1 MKTPRAFLSCTNS
14 YLKERTSYRVKYF
27 TNIYFFDK
35 LQIEEGEGGGGYIE
49 NERDFEFVV

>member
-1 MKTPRAFLSCTNS
+1 MKPPRAFLSCTHF
-14 YLKERTSYRVKYF
+14 YLKERTGYRVKYF

-35 LQIEEGEGGGGYIE
+35 LQIEEGEGGGYIE

>member
-1 MKTPRAFLSCTNS
+1 MKPPRAFLSCTNF

-35 LQIEEGEGGGGYIE
+35 LQIEEGEGGGYIE